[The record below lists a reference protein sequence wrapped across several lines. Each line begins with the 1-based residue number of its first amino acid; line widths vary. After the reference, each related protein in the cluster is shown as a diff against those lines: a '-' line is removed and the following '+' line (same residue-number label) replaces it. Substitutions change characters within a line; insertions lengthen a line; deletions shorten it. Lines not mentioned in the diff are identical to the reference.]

1 VFTVGSGANVNFDGD
16 TYVAYLFAHDAG
28 GFGLSGTDN
37 VISCGSFTTNSNGQ
51 ATVDLGYEPQW
62 VMVKNT
68 AVTSSGSAVSWNI
81 TDNMRGMPVGGV
93 DPRLFA
99 NTSGAED
106 TTYDWVSPTATG
118 FVITP
123 NTSSGDTFANSTYIY
138 IAIRR
143 GPMKVPT
150 TGTSVFDS
158 VAYSGTGTNSRTIS
172 SLVNPDL
179 AFYTYRN
186 TTSSKAWY
194 TRLQGNGNG
203 LSSNGTGAEYGV
215 STVYGPQ
222 FNSVQTGYVQGT
234 DDGVF
239 GGMNASG
246 NTFITYLM
254 RRAPGFF
261 DEVCYTGTGNTTT
274 QNVPHNL
281 GVKPQLMIVKSRT
294 STVAW
299 TVYSEPT
306 TATKFLLLNTT
317 DAAGVSSSR
326 WNDTEPTSSVFTV
339 GPSSAG
345 NAASTNYVAY
355 LFASCPGVSKVG
367 SYTGTGTTLQI
378 DCGFTGGARFVLI
391 KRTDSTGDWYV
402 WDSARGIVAGNDPH
416 LSLNTTAAEV
426 TTDDS
431 VDTDSTGFVVNQ
443 VAATN
448 INVSSATYVF
458 LAVA

>member
-1 VFTVGSGANVNFDGD
+1 MVKPSSNPGD
-16 TYVAYLFAHDAG
+16 WAVVDSMRGNAT
-28 GFGLSGTDN
+28 LSGT
-37 VISCGSFTTNSNGQ
+37 TNTEQ
-51 ATVDLGYEPQW
+51 L
-62 VMVKNT
+62 
-68 AVTSSGSAVSWNI
+68 
-81 TDNMRGMPVGGV
+81 
-93 DPRLFA
+93 LFA
-99 NTSGAED
+99 NTSAAESSS
-106 TTYDWVSPTATG
+106 YGYANPTSTG
-118 FVITP
+118 FQAAGWGVG
-123 NTSSGDTFANSTYIY
+123 TSFIY

-261 DEVCYTGTGNTTT
+261 DGVCWVSSGTSSNERVT
-274 QNVPHNL
+274 HNL
-281 GVKPQLMIVKSRT
+281 GVAPELILMKQRDGT
-294 STVAW
+294 NNW
-299 TVYSEPT
+299 YSY
-306 TATKFLLLNTT
+306 N
-317 DAAGVSSSR
+317 AAQGIDF
-326 WNDTEPTSSVFTV
+326 WLAPNLT
-339 GPSSAG
+339 
-345 NAASTNYVAY
+345 NASTNRASTWGTSNPTATDFGVAANYFYGSGPRNLVAY
-355 LFASCPGVSKVG
+355 LFATCPGVSKVG
-367 SYTGTGTTLQI
+367 SYTGTGTPQTI
-378 DCGFTGGARFVLI
+378 NCGFTGGARFVMI
-391 KRTDSTGDWYV
+391 KRTDAADNWYV
-402 WDSARGIVAGNDPH
+402 YDTARGISTFVNGDKE
-416 LSLNTTAAEV
+416 LSLNTTAQEFDVNTINPNSSGFDV
-426 TTDDS
+426 TAYL
-431 VDTDSTGFVVNQ
+431 N
-443 VAATN
+443 
-448 INVSSATYVF
+448 SSGGSYIF
-458 LAVA
+458 LAIA